1 MPSQIKVDEIKN
13 VAGTSGSYT
22 FNELTNTTVKTNT
35 LKGTTTAGSV
45 TVQGEGTNTTNLQSG
60 LAKVRYN
67 FELDSSANNFE
78 GSFNCSSGT
87 DNGTGTATVTFT
99 NAMANQNYTP
109 TSSSSDGDICAT
121 GADRT
126 DGNSSRQT
134 TSFNTRIRDAG
145 ATVRDSIA
153 YVAIHGD
160 LA

>member
-1 MPSQIKVDEIKN
+1 MTSQLNVDTIADK
-13 VAGTSGSYT
+13 
-22 FNELTNTTVKTNT
+22 
-35 LKGTTTAGSV
+35 AGSGPV
-45 TVQGEGTNTTNLQSG
+45 ALSKQTA
-60 LAKVRYN
+60 AKVRYN

-78 GSFNCSSGT
+78 GSFNCSSGA

-134 TSFNTRIRDAG
+134 TSFTTRIRDAG
-145 ATVRDSIA
+145 ATLRDSIA